1 MGTCGEVLKARK
13 CFLWTHPDQATH
25 VYKRKAHDELVCH
38 HALGEVSDEFIGASE
53 VIFND
58 HDICCYIP
66 GLFLLVL

>member
-1 MGTCGEVLKARK
+1 LALRAESPASDNAVDDN
-13 CFLWTHPDQATH
+13 PDQATH

-66 GLFLLVL
+66 GLFLLAL